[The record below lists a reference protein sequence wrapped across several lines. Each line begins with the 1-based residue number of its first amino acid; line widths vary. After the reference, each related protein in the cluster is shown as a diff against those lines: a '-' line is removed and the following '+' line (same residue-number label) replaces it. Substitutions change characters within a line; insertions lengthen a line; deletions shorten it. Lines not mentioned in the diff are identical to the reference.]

1 MASLQLL
8 LLDVEYRHFVS
19 KPVHHLKHFLSCML
33 KSTYLCVHA
42 HAFLSGKQIVYLFAN
57 YTCKLIFPCPFSCP
71 SFWRKRVSLTDL
83 HTPLSISDSCILLFY
98 YHRLHV
104 FYMKRSP
111 LYLVR
116 SGAAF
121 LKRLYLRTLYP
132 HCRALTV
139 TLTFVNSPV
148 VCSAW
153 VLKKYWELCVLF

>member
-1 MASLQLL
+1 MCTCTCFSVWKTDCLFICQLYMQTNFSLSFL
-8 LLDVEYRHFVS
+8 
-19 KPVHHLKHFLSCML
+19 KPFFLEKAGL
-33 KSTYLCVHA
+33 PDRLA
-42 HAFLSGKQIVYLFAN
+42 HI
-57 YTCKLIFPCPFSCP
+57 
-71 SFWRKRVSLTDL
+71 
-83 HTPLSISDSCILLFY
+83 SISNSCIHLFY

-132 HCRALTV
+132 HCRTLTV